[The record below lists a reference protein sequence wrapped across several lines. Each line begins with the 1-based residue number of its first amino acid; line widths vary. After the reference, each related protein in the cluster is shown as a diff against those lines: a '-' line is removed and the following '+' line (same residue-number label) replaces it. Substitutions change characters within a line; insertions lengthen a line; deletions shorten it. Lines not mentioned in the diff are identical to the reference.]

1 MNQFF
6 IVGAQRSSTTWL
18 YKMLN
23 QHPEVKMAEPV
34 RPEPKYFLSKNF
46 NNKKENYIKNYFY
59 DIKPGITACGEK
71 STSYIE
77 YELAA
82 KRISSMF
89 PDAKIIMMLR
99 NPTKRAISNYQ
110 FSFNNGLETRTISE
124 AILGKKP
131 APKLDT
137 PISTDPFDYLSRGLY
152 QNYINMYEKYFPNS
166 SLLILSTE
174 TITNEI
180 EALQETYKFLG
191 VDEQFVPNGF
201 NDYENASRE
210 IVNVPEEV
218 IDYLENYYFKTN
230 EYLSRRSSFKLKK

>member
-46 NNKKENYIKNYFY
+46 DNKKENYIKNYFY
-59 DIKPGITACGEK
+59 DIKPCITACGEK

-99 NPTKRAISNYQ
+99 NPIKRAISNYQ
-110 FSFNNGLETRTISE
+110 FSFNNGLETRSISE

-131 APKLDT
+131 SPKLNS
-137 PISTDPFDYLSRGLY
+137 PISTDPFDYLNRGLY
-152 QNYINMYEKYFPNS
+152 QNYIDMYEKYFSRSNI
-166 SLLILSTE
+166 LLLSTE
-174 TITNEI
+174 NITNNVEI
-180 EALQETYKFLG
+180 LQKAYKFLG
-191 VDEQFVPNGF
+191 VNDQFFPSEF
-201 NDYENASRE
+201 NDYENASQE
-210 IVNVPEEV
+210 KINVPKEV
-218 IDYLENYYFKTN
+218 IEYLENYYKKTN
-230 EYLSRRSSFKLKK
+230 EYLSQHPSFNR

>member
-46 NNKKENYIKNYFY
+46 DNKKDNYIKNYFY
-59 DIKPGITACGEK
+59 DIKGGITACGEK

-99 NPTKRAISNYQ
+99 NPIKRAISNYQ

-131 APKLDT
+131 SPKLNS
-137 PISTDPFDYLSRGLY
+137 PISTDPFDYLNRGLY
-152 QNYINMYEKYFPNS
+152 QNYIDMYEKYFSRSNI
-166 SLLILSTE
+166 LLLSTE
-174 TITNEI
+174 NITNNVEI
-180 EALQETYKFLG
+180 LQKAYKFLG
-191 VDEQFVPNGF
+191 VNDQFFPSEF
-201 NDYENASRE
+201 NDYENASQE
-210 IVNVPEEV
+210 KINVPKEV
-218 IDYLENYYFKTN
+218 IEYLEHYYKKTN
-230 EYLSRRSSFKLKK
+230 EYLSQHPSFNR

>member
-46 NNKKENYIKNYFY
+46 DNKKENYIKNYFY
-59 DIKPGITACGEK
+59 DTKPCITACGEK

-99 NPTKRAISNYQ
+99 NPIKRAISNYQ
-110 FSFNNGLETRTISE
+110 FSFNNGLETRSISE

-131 APKLDT
+131 SPKLNS
-137 PISTDPFDYLSRGLY
+137 PISTDPFDYLNRGLY
-152 QNYINMYEKYFPNS
+152 QNYIDMYEKYFSRSNI
-166 SLLILSTE
+166 LLLSTE
-174 TITNEI
+174 NITNNVEI
-180 EALQETYKFLG
+180 LQKAYKFLG
-191 VDEQFVPNGF
+191 VNDQFFPSEF
-201 NDYENASRE
+201 NDYENASQE
-210 IVNVPEEV
+210 KINVPKEV
-218 IDYLENYYFKTN
+218 IEYLENYYKKTN
-230 EYLSRRSSFKLKK
+230 EYLSQHPSFNR